1 MNLHCKGLRRALAL
15 LLLTA
20 ALSGTALA
28 ATLELD
34 SRTVSCL
41 SQEAFSE
48 DASALSGV
56 FISAVPSP
64 AVCTVRYGTRRV
76 CAGDVLPAAALE
88 QLHVEPVSD
97 AEAECSLYYR
107 PVYSNGV
114 GMASELRISLLNG
127 KNQPPAAADS
137 TFETYKNISNCGT
150 LKVSDPDGDALTYTL
165 VRAPKRGTV
174 ELHEDGTFTYTP
186 EENKVGKDSFVF
198 TAADPAGNVSNEA
211 CVKIKIV
218 KPTDRAVYS
227 DLDEDAQYLGVW
239 LREQGAYT
247 GRTVAGHLCF
257 APDEAIGRGEFLIMA
272 MHLLDSAPEEAALT
286 SGFADETDTPQ
297 WMRPYIVSAL
307 RSGVVS
313 GAATEAGVFFRPSDA
328 LTHAEAAV
336 MVQGL
341 MKLPQPDTQAVFSQE
356 TEETVPAWAQ
366 DAVAALTAAG
376 FTVELAAAESPMTRL
391 EAAQLLYQ
399 VCAFRQAESEKQT
412 Q

>member
-88 QLHVEPVSD
+88 QLRVEPVSD

-137 TFETYKNISNCGT
+137 TFETYKNISNSGT

-198 TAADPAGNVSNEA
+198 NAADPAGNVSNEA

-239 LREQGAYT
+239 LREQGA
-247 GRTVAGHLCF
+247 
-257 APDEAIGRGEFLIMA
+257 
-272 MHLLDSAPEEAALT
+272 
-286 SGFADETDTPQ
+286 
-297 WMRPYIVSAL
+297 
-307 RSGVVS
+307 
-313 GAATEAGVFFRPSDA
+313 
-328 LTHAEAAV
+328 
-336 MVQGL
+336 
-341 MKLPQPDTQAVFSQE
+341 
-356 TEETVPAWAQ
+356 
-366 DAVAALTAAG
+366 
-376 FTVELAAAESPMTRL
+376 
-391 EAAQLLYQ
+391 
-399 VCAFRQAESEKQT
+399 
-412 Q
+412 

>member
-1 MNLHCKGLRRALAL
+1 M
-15 LLLTA
+15 
-20 ALSGTALA
+20 
-28 ATLELD
+28 
-34 SRTVSCL
+34 
-41 SQEAFSE
+41 F
-48 DASALSGV
+48 
-56 FISAVPSP
+56 
-64 AVCTVRYGTRRV
+64 
-76 CAGDVLPAAALE
+76 LP
-88 QLHVEPVSD
+88 
-97 AEAECSLYYR
+97 
-107 PVYSNGV
+107 
-114 GMASELRISLLNG
+114 
-127 KNQPPAAADS
+127 PPIPP
-137 TFETYKNISNCGT
+137 ETYRTKLSAKI
-150 LKVSDPDGDALTYTL
+150 
-165 VRAPKRGTV
+165 RI
-174 ELHEDGTFTYTP
+174 
-186 EENKVGKDSFVF
+186 VGR
-198 TAADPAGNVSNEA
+198 P
-211 CVKIKIV
+211 
-218 KPTDRAVYS
+218 DRAVYS

-356 TEETVPAWAQ
+356 TEQTVPAWAQ

-376 FTVELAAAESPMTRL
+376 FTVELAAAESSMTRL

-399 VCAFRQAESEKQT
+399 VCAFRQAESEKQAH
-412 Q
+412 

>member
-41 SQEAFSE
+41 SQEVFSE

-64 AVCTVRYGTRRV
+64 AVCTVRYGARRV

-88 QLHVEPVSD
+88 QLRVKPVSD

-107 PVYSNGV
+107 PVYSNGI

-127 KNQPPAAADS
+127 KNQPPTAADS
-137 TFETYKNISNCGT
+137 TFETYKNISNSGT

-257 APDEAIGRGEFLIMA
+257 APDEAIRRGEFLIMA
-272 MHLLDSAPEEAALT
+272 MHLLDCAPEEAALT
-286 SGFADETDTPQ
+286 SGFADESDTPQ

-356 TEETVPAWAQ
+356 AEETVPAWAQ

-399 VCAFRQAESEKQT
+399 VCACRQAESEKQA

>member
-41 SQEAFSE
+41 SQAAFSE

-88 QLHVEPVSD
+88 QLRVEPVSD

-137 TFETYKNISNCGT
+137 TFETYKNISNSGT

-198 TAADPAGNVSNEA
+198 T
-211 CVKIKIV
+211 
-218 KPTDRAVYS
+218 VYS

-399 VCAFRQAESEKQT
+399 VCAFRQAESEKQA

>member
-1 MNLHCKGLRRALAL
+1 MFCPPPRWSS
-15 LLLTA
+15 
-20 ALSGTALA
+20 SG
-28 ATLELD
+28 
-34 SRTVSCL
+34 
-41 SQEAFSE
+41 
-48 DASALSGV
+48 
-56 FISAVPSP
+56 
-64 AVCTVRYGTRRV
+64 
-76 CAGDVLPAAALE
+76 
-88 QLHVEPVSD
+88 VEPVSD

-137 TFETYKNISNCGT
+137 TFETYKNISNSGT